1 MPTASL
7 PGMVQAL
14 GRGLVGLSVAM
25 TTQLPAA
32 RAAVGAIR
40 AVPGGAGIRVMLGG
54 LANDSLDEAWRW
66 VGADLAAGDAPT
78 ALAAAEGT
86 RSV

>member
-1 MPTASL
+1 
-7 PGMVQAL
+7 
-14 GRGLVGLSVAM
+14 
-25 TTQLPAA
+25 
-32 RAAVGAIR
+32 
-40 AVPGGAGIRVMLGG
+40 VPGGAGIRVMLGG